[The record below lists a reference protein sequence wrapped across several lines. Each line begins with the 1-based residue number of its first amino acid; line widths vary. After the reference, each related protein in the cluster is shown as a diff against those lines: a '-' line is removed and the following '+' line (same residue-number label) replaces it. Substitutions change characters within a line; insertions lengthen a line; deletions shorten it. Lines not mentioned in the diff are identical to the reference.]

1 MIDTTS
7 QASALPLRGQLVG
20 VSISD
25 SEDLSSRGFLPA
37 HVHRTLADIATLL
50 TAAGARIG
58 YGGHLEP
65 GGFTHRLLRTAAEQY
80 GPDAVATQSP
90 PCVHYLAAPLWCGM
104 SPAALIDHAEA
115 LEGAVEVVLVAGYG
129 LAHSLRMESPPDA
142 ASPPVL
148 RLSRR
153 SPGAFGS
160 AAPHGVRGRE
170 HVLGLYKCA
179 YEWRS
184 NHFPEGLS
192 RNRMVMPRDDAQ
204 RSRSIEIRSDGDL
217 GHFLS
222 GYRDRLDRFHLST
235 ATAFSEI
242 SLFMAADEDA
252 RVVLGGKTR
261 GYAGHLPGIA
271 EEAFYSLLAGNPVV
285 GLRAFGGCADD
296 VVEALLSGQ
305 SPDRPRAGPA
315 NTVVLNAL
323 AAGGAA
329 FNDSLARAGL
339 AETYAHT
346 AALDSPRAM
355 AIGVLKCL
363 NQARWRDTSSAA
375 LDSFRDAIRMLS
387 AAGSDTN
394 STAHDAGSS

>member
-7 QASALPLRGQLVG
+7 QASTLPLRGQLVG

-37 HVHRTLADIATLL
+37 HVHRTLADISTLL

-65 GGFTHRLLRTAAEQY
+65 GGFTHKLLRTVAEQY

-115 LEGAVEVVLVAGYG
+115 LEGAVEVVLVADYG
-129 LAHSLRMESPPDA
+129 LAHSLRLESLRDA
-142 ASPPVL
+142 ESPPVL

-153 SPGAFGS
+153 SPGAFGT
-160 AAPHGVRGRE
+160 AASRDQR
-170 HVLGLYKCA
+170 VLGLYECA

-184 NHFPEGLS
+184 NHFPEEL
-192 RNRMVMPRDDAQ
+192 RQNRIAMSPDDAT
-204 RSRSIEIRSDGDL
+204 RSGSMEVRSDEDL
-217 GHFLS
+217 GHFLQS
-222 GYRDRLDRFHLST
+222 YRAHLDRFRLSP
-235 ATAFSEI
+235 ATAFSEMR
-242 SLFMAADEDA
+242 LFMAADEDA

-271 EEAFYSLLAGNPVV
+271 EEALYSLLAGNPVV
-285 GLRAFGGCADD
+285 GLRSFGGCADD

-305 SPDRPRAGPA
+305 SPERPRAGPGNA
-315 NTVVLNAL
+315 VVLNAL
-323 AAGGAA
+323 AAGAAA

-339 AETYAHT
+339 TETYAHT

-375 LDSFRDAIRMLS
+375 LDSFRDAIS
-387 AAGSDTN
+387 HA
-394 STAHDAGSS
+394 